1 MINKDL
7 DTLENLLGFLNLDI
21 INLDYAISFL
31 EKKDYEEDKTL
42 LQLQKKEAIDR
53 LMLVYMDLKRNYD
66 ENQGYIE
73 KRYKEIKDD
82 NSKI

>member
-1 MINKDL
+1 MKNGDL
-7 DTLENLLGFLNLDI
+7 DTMENLLGFLNLDI
-21 INLDYAISFL
+21 INLDYVTGFL
-31 EKKDYEEDKTL
+31 EKKDYDEDKTL

-73 KRYKEIKDD
+73 KRYKEE
-82 NSKI
+82 N